1 MWWAC
6 PRPGWLLPLVCFW
19 TKNCC
24 GLGSALSLDIMS
36 LSFPIDTLPYGCVG
50 LVTSRAE
57 PSFEHFELGL
67 LIYE

>member
-1 MWWAC
+1 MIIMLINVNVNPIKAISTPDAIGFAPITLTVWI
-6 PRPGWLLPLVCFW
+6 PLE
-19 TKNCC
+19 
-24 GLGSALSLDIMS
+24 
-36 LSFPIDTLPYGCVG
+36 